1 MDILYCLGEGS
12 KWNNNELRYS
22 LRSLEKFGKNVGNI
36 YVVGY
41 NPGILSDKVT
51 FIDCPNKY
59 DRKQKNILQAV
70 VYAVEHSNIEEEFL
84 YSSDDHFYIRET
96 DFNNY
101 PYFYKGELIAKVSN
115 ENRFKKYFLSLVE
128 TRILLKKYN
137 LPYYNFSQHGN
148 THFTR
153 EGIKRAKQII
163 EESYHTRY
171 GCEPTCI
178 VLNTIYSYS
187 PFEIIKR
194 DDLKIKNLKDKEDL
208 IIKIGNREVFSI
220 SDMAIE
226 KGVKEYLEQLFPEKS
241 IYEK

>member
-1 MDILYCLGEGS
+1 M
-12 KWNNNELRYS
+12 
-22 LRSLEKFGKNVGNI
+22 
-36 YVVGY
+36 
-41 NPGILSDKVT
+41 
-51 FIDCPNKY
+51 
-59 DRKQKNILQAV
+59 
-70 VYAVEHSNIEEEFL
+70 
-84 YSSDDHFYIRET
+84 
-96 DFNNY
+96 
-101 PYFYKGELIAKVSN
+101 
-115 ENRFKKYFLSLVE
+115 LSLVE

-194 DDLKIKNLKDKEDL
+194 EDLKIKSLKNKEDL
-208 IIKIGNREVFSI
+208 ITKIGDREVFSI
-220 SDMAIE
+220 SDVAIE
-226 KGVKEYLEQLFPEKS
+226 NGVKEYLEQLFPEKS

>member
-41 NPGILSDKVT
+41 DPGILSDKVT

-70 VYAVEHSNIEEEFL
+70 VYAVEHSDIGEEFL
-84 YSSDDHFYIRET
+84 YSSDDHFYVRET
-96 DFNNY
+96 DFDNY
-101 PYFYKGELIAKVSN
+101 PYFCKGELIAKVSK

-194 DDLKIKNLKDKEDL
+194 EDLKIKSLKNKEDL
-208 IIKIGNREVFSI
+208 ITKIGDREVFSI
-220 SDMAIE
+220 SDVAIE
-226 KGVKEYLEQLFPEKS
+226 NGVKEYLEQLFPKKS